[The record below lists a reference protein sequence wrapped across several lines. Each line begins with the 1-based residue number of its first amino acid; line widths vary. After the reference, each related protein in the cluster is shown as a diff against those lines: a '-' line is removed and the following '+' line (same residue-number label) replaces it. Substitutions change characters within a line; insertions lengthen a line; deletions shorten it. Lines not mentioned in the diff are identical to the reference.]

1 MDDITAVIL
10 GGGRGT
16 RLYPL
21 TKDRSKPAVPLAGNY
36 RLIDVPVS
44 NCINSNIN
52 RIYVLTQFNSAS
64 LNQHI
69 SETYRFDTFSR
80 GFVDVLAAEQT
91 LSSSDWFQGTA
102 DAVRQV
108 LPHLADYRAR
118 DVLILSG
125 DHLYRMDYREFV
137 GRHRESGADITIAV
151 HPVAPSKASDLGI
164 LHADKKGWIT
174 EFREKPKGRDLTEM
188 RTDTR
193 SLGLGATE
201 ARRRPYLGSMGIYV
215 FKTEALKK
223 CLNDEPSSIDFAR
236 EIIPDAMRTM
246 KVAAYV
252 FDGYWEDIGT
262 IRAFYDAHMA
272 LLAPVPKMN
281 LFDADK
287 PIYTHPRFLP
297 GSKINRADI
306 RRSMIN
312 AGCIIDRATIRHSI
326 IGLRSR
332 IGKGAIIEDSFLFG
346 ADLYELEKNSSKKS
360 LPQIGIGERAVIRKA
375 VIDKNVRIG
384 RDVVLDNARRLRK
397 YDDPKE
403 RFFVRNGIIVV
414 PKNAVI
420 PDRTR
425 F

>member
-1 MDDITAVIL
+1 MDNITAVVL

-21 TKDRSKPAVPLAGNY
+21 TRNRSKPAVPLAGHY

-44 NCINSNIN
+44 NCINSDIN

-69 SETYRFDTFSR
+69 SNTYRFDTFSQ
-80 GFVDVLAAEQT
+80 GFVEVLAAEQT
-91 LSSSDWFQGTA
+91 LSSFDWFQGTA

-108 LPHLADYRAR
+108 MPHLANVKAR

-137 GRHRESGADITIAV
+137 RHHRETDADITIAV
-151 HPVAPSKASDLGI
+151 HPVPPSKAPDLGI
-164 LHADKKGWIT
+164 LHADREGWIT
-174 EFREKPKGRDLTEM
+174 EFMEKPHGRELASM
-188 RTDTR
+188 RTDMR
-193 SLGLGATE
+193 SLGLGAAE

-215 FKTEALKK
+215 FRAGALAE
-223 CLNDEPSSIDFAR
+223 CLGKDLSSIDFAR
-236 EIIPDAMRTM
+236 EIIPDALKSM
-246 KVAAYV
+246 KVSAYV

-262 IRAFYDAHMA
+262 IRSFYDAHME

-281 LFDADK
+281 LYDAAF

-297 GSKINRADI
+297 GSKIKKAEI

-312 AGCIIDRATIRHSI
+312 AGCIIDRANIGHSI

-332 IGKGAIIEDSFLFG
+332 IGDGAMVEDSLVFG
-346 ADLYELEKNSSKKS
+346 ADFYELDRNRKKGTS
-360 LPQIGIGERAVIRKA
+360 PPIGIGPRSVIRRA
-375 VIDKNVRIG
+375 IIDKNVRIG
-384 RDVVLDNARRLRK
+384 RNVVLENSRKLRK
-397 YDDPKE
+397 YDDPEE
-403 RFFVRNGIIVV
+403 RFFVRDGIIVV

>member
-1 MDDITAVIL
+1 MDDITAVVL

-21 TKDRSKPAVPLAGNY
+21 TRNRSKPAVPLAGNY

-44 NCINSNIN
+44 NCINSEIN

-69 SETYRFDTFSR
+69 SNTYRFDTFSQ
-80 GFVDVLAAEQT
+80 GFVEVLAAEQT

-108 LPHLADYRAR
+108 MPHLSNFKVR

-125 DHLYRMDYREFV
+125 DHLYRMDYRVFV
-137 GRHRESGADITIAV
+137 RHHREKGADITIAV
-151 HPVAPSKASDLGI
+151 HPVPPSKAPDLGI
-164 LHADKKGWIT
+164 LHADGEGWIT
-174 EFREKPKGRDLTEM
+174 EFMEKPRGRKLASM

-193 SLGLGATE
+193 SLGLGAAE
-201 ARRRPYLGSMGIYV
+201 ARRRPYLGSMGIYI
-215 FKTEALKK
+215 FRAGALAE
-223 CLNDEPSSIDFAR
+223 CLGKDLSSIDFAR
-236 EIIPDAMRTM
+236 EIIPDALKSM
-246 KVAAYV
+246 KVSAYV

-262 IRAFYDAHMA
+262 IRSFYAAHME

-281 LFDADK
+281 LYDADF

-297 GSKINRADI
+297 GSKIKKSEI
-306 RRSMIN
+306 MRSMIN
-312 AGCIIDRATIRHSI
+312 AGCIIDRASIRHSI
-326 IGLRSR
+326 IGLRAR
-332 IGKGAIIEDSFLFG
+332 IGDGAVVEDSFVFG
-346 ADLYELEKNSSKKS
+346 ADFYELDRNRKKGM
-360 LPQIGIGERAVIRKA
+360 PPPIGIGPGSVIRRA

-384 RDVVLDNARRLRK
+384 RNVVLENSGKLRK
-397 YDDPKE
+397 YDDPEE
-403 RFFVRNGIIVV
+403 RFFVRDGIIVV

-420 PDRTR
+420 PDRTS